1 MDLQKIVA
9 KLEKNHKDLVT
20 KYRVLVKRTD
30 SIISSLHS
38 LEPKVDLLLEK
49 LSAFEIL
56 NEELEEQE
64 GWNPY
69 ETEAGAEE
77 YENYDDDNPETD

>member
-9 KLEKNHKDLVT
+9 RLEKNHKDLVT

-30 SIISSLHS
+30 SIISSLQS
-38 LEPKVDLLLEK
+38 LEPKVDLLLQK

-56 NEELEEQE
+56 DEELEEQE

-69 ETEAGAEE
+69 ETEAEE

>member
-9 KLEKNHKDLVT
+9 RLEKNHKDLVT

-30 SIISSLHS
+30 SIISSLQT
-38 LEPKVDLLLEK
+38 LEPKVDLLLQK

-56 NEELEEQE
+56 DEELEEQE

-69 ETEAGAEE
+69 ETEAEAEE

>member
-30 SIISSLHS
+30 SIISSLQS
-38 LEPKVDLLLEK
+38 IEPKVDLLLDK

-56 NEELEEQE
+56 DEELEEQE

-69 ETEAGAEE
+69 ETEAEE

>member
-30 SIISSLHS
+30 SIISSLQS
-38 LEPKVDLLLEK
+38 IEPKVDLLLDK

-56 NEELEEQE
+56 DEELEEQE

-69 ETEAGAEE
+69 VTEAEE

>member
-1 MDLQKIVA
+1 MKTCGYCHSVGVCSSFVNLFIGILQVCSYYLKIICRYHVF
-9 KLEKNHKDLVT
+9 
-20 KYRVLVKRTD
+20 
-30 SIISSLHS
+30 
-38 LEPKVDLLLEK
+38 KVDLLLDK

-56 NEELEEQE
+56 DEELEEQE

-69 ETEAGAEE
+69 ETEAEE

>member
-30 SIISSLHS
+30 SIISSLQS
-38 LEPKVDLLLEK
+38 LEPKVDLLLQK

-56 NEELEEQE
+56 DEELEEQE

-69 ETEAGAEE
+69 ETEAEE

>member
-56 NEELEEQE
+56 DEELEEQE

-69 ETEAGAEE
+69 EAEAEE
-77 YENYDDDNPETD
+77 YENYDDENTETD